1 MGSSS
6 STPNTGAGPQPA
18 TLDDD
23 PTLAAAG
30 LDVAVFTIFPQLVD
44 AFAAE
49 SLLGRAQRRGLIRV
63 GTHDLRDFTDD
74 VHRSVDDAPFGGG
87 AGMVM
92 TPEPIFA
99 AVEATAPPRPL
110 LTFGHARR

>member
-44 AFAAE
+44 AFAALTRAAGGRE
-49 SLLGRAQRRGLIRV
+49 AGIRAWALVHGLAHLMLDGALPGEVDLETLLK
-63 GTHDLRDFTDD
+63 
-74 VHRSVDDAPFGGG
+74 
-87 AGMVM
+87 
-92 TPEPIFA
+92 
-99 AVEATAPPRPL
+99 
-110 LTFGHARR
+110 